1 MAEDF
6 QFADNHRDLCIPS
19 GTGAGFQFE
28 FYCQCCNDTWR
39 SPFEA
44 FRSGQ
49 VSGWLSQAQGVL
61 GSLFGNTGYALG
73 RAAAGMAEAGWGE
86 GRDEA
91 FRAAIE
97 QAKPLFHRCA
107 KCTQVVCA
115 RCWNIESGLCR
126 NCAPI
131 EAAEVQAA
139 RTRGH
144 VEAAAEA
151 AYKLGQQRVG
161 PRVAVDAKMQLVC
174 PACGTE
180 TRGASFCSQCGQAL
194 AVQVDCPACQA
205 VIPSGARFCPAF
217 GQALTR
223 S

>member
-1 MAEDF
+1 MAEEF
-6 QFADNHRDLCIPS
+6 QFADNHRDLCIS
-19 GTGAGFQFE
+19 TGTGAGFQFE

-39 SPFEA
+39 SPFEP

-49 VSGWLSQAQGVL
+49 VSGWLAQAQSVL
-61 GSLFGNTGYALG
+61 GSVFGNTGYALG

-115 RCWNIESGLCR
+115 RCWNVESGLCR
-126 NCAPI
+126 TCAPI

-144 VEAAAEA
+144 VDAAAEA
-151 AYKLGQQRVG
+151 AYKLGQQRTG
-161 PRVAVDAKMQLVC
+161 PAHR
-174 PACGTE
+174 
-180 TRGASFCSQCGQAL
+180 RGQAHAAGL
-194 AVQVDCPACQA
+194 PGLRHGNAWRVVLQSMR
-205 VIPSGARFCPAF
+205 SGHGRAIGLPGMPCGAPQRGPLLPGLWPGSA
-217 GQALTR
+217 
-223 S
+223 